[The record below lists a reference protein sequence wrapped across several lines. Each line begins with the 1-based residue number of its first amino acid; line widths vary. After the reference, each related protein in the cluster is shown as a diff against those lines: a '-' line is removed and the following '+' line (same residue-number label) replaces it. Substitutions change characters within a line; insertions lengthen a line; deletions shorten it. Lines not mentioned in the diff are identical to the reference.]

1 MKKFR
6 GCHAAAVAKP
16 NRILMWRLFPALL
29 SRSVNS
35 LRYRLLYSRTRKGTE
50 KREVFS
56 YPYHRIQV
64 LRFPVSRR
72 KRAYRSG
79 LQSLE
84 NRVSGALGLL
94 PDSRQG
100 YFLLLLFCSCPP
112 YIRQCNRFC
121 ARQLFSLPHLARRCV
136 LQFSRLVAH
145 RFQYIATRCRF
156 IIPFLWRHIHPIPPG
171 RLVRNYRKPRRGTL
185 WATSPRAA

>member
-29 SRSVNS
+29 SRSGNS
-35 LRYRLLYSRTRKGTE
+35 LRYRLLYSRTRKRVNTE

-56 YPYHRIQV
+56 YPYHPLQV
-64 LRFPVSRR
+64 FRFPVSRR

-100 YFLLLLFCSCPP
+100 YLLLLLFCSCPP

-121 ARQLFSLPHLARRCV
+121 ARQLFSLPHLARRGV
-136 LQFSRLVAH
+136 LQFSRPVAR
-145 RFQYIATRCRF
+145 RFQYTATRCRF
-156 IIPFLWRHIHPIPPG
+156 IIPSSLAAHPS
-171 RLVRNYRKPRRGTL
+171 N
-185 WATSPRAA
+185 TSRPLGQKLS